1 MLEYRCEQNQEVQ
14 RAIARTSASPTR
26 ASNTPACRAH
36 VRGVLVQR
44 ARALSFLVPYASSIC
59 LPACLPTCPRRYVLF
74 SSRYLT
80 REGQQALLDDMRS
93 ALDSQE
99 GAVGGLSDLFAVV
112 NNGVRTAKNLVARG
126 IKVNLQ
132 GVG

>member
-1 MLEYRCEQNQEVQ
+1 M
-14 RAIARTSASPTR
+14 
-26 ASNTPACRAH
+26 
-36 VRGVLVQR
+36 
-44 ARALSFLVPYASSIC
+44 
-59 LPACLPTCPRRYVLF
+59 LF